1 MQIFRIE
8 MKTSELQ
15 KKQKK
20 HKKKYTIKQQKKI
33 ECLASRDIRVVAMAH
48 SEKVEYRTS

>member
-15 KKQKK
+15 KKQK
-20 HKKKYTIKQQKKI
+20 HKKKYTIKQQKK
-33 ECLASRDIRVVAMAH
+33 
-48 SEKVEYRTS
+48 